1 MQLHKK
7 QNNFVIEIKFLNA
20 NISVRLHSY
29 TPFMKIKYYSVFMGF
44 TILNI
49 EIKLIVTLQQKNG
62 GSNVF
67 YIQSR
72 IHVIRL

>member
-20 NISVRLHSY
+20 NTSVRLHLY
-29 TPFMKIKYYSVFMGF
+29 THFMKIKYYSVFMGF

-62 GSNVF
+62 RSNVF
-67 YIQSR
+67 YSQSR
-72 IHVIRL
+72 IHVI